1 MKLEQISFACTT
13 RKNLG
18 ATGDLFAS
26 ARRSAWADELP
37 VVSHFASTVSTV
49 RYWSTQLQIALAGS
63 TEKSCNV
70 VPEVSRHDAHYRV
83 TTLDSDRLG

>member
-26 ARRSAWADELP
+26 ASRLARADELP
-37 VVSHFASTVSTV
+37 VAPLVALMDRTSASVTSGARTWYN
-49 RYWSTQLQIALAGS
+49 RASSCEMKELA
-63 TEKSCNV
+63 
-70 VPEVSRHDAHYRV
+70 
-83 TTLDSDRLG
+83 